1 MALSLERFEL
11 VDDAAELPFVVLV
24 TVDLQN
30 ATITLF
36 RSGGKSATVPI
47 EMPSSPEISRIKRLQ
62 WAPCLDGLIAE
73 TTLGDEVAFEMPRI
87 EETDQLAG
95 RLVVYL
101 DQNMWSMV
109 ANAHHDPSRVP
120 NADDVPA
127 RFNSR
132 RGSQSGRSFSRYHPD
147 ITARQPSG
155 GMNARAIGWA

>member
-30 ATITLF
+30 AAITLF
-36 RSGGKSATVPI
+36 RSDGKSATVPI
-47 EMPSSPEISRIKRLQ
+47 EMPSSPDISRVRRLQ
-62 WAPCLDGLIAE
+62 WAPRLDALIAE
-73 TTLGDEVAFEMPRI
+73 TTLGDEVAFEMPRF

-101 DQNMWSMV
+101 DQNMWSMI

-127 RFNSR
+127 ALQLASWV
-132 RGSQSGRSFSRYHPD
+132 
-147 ITARQPSG
+147 T
-155 GMNARAIGWA
+155 